1 MIEHVWS
8 KTGRGSEHSADL
20 ELRGKTRRLTV
31 LYGRVALALKVCWCG
46 RVRAHANQ
54 YAGVNESRACR
65 LLIGRPELG
74 NVLPPFWS
82 FADRIGTAK
91 IQGTAGRGWGFFGFG
106 FGVYPKP
113 P

>member
-1 MIEHVWS
+1 
-8 KTGRGSEHSADL
+8 
-20 ELRGKTRRLTV
+20 V

>member
-1 MIEHVWS
+1 MPHCTCSTVSFALELTPCDV
-8 KTGRGSEHSADL
+8 SEH
-20 ELRGKTRRLTV
+20 RWLTV

-106 FGVYPKP
+106 FGVYPKSP
-113 P
+113 